1 MSWNEYVETL
11 QEVGDYQKK
20 IRRSRAQ
27 KIKTYY
33 KGVQDPGPPYTKK
46 PTRGRG
52 SAPPGFGA
60 MGEEVEKESF
70 EVRTEL
76 DPKIWRDNELLSQ
89 IHDRLMEIVEG
100 FIESL
105 SQDVKIS
112 DVRLTGSLA
121 NYTWSEYS
129 DLDLHIVVDYSTL
142 DENEALVKSFF
153 DAARMQWNN
162 EHDIKVGGYEVEIYV
177 ENTEEQHLSGGVYS
191 ILNNEWIVE
200 PLPYEGE
207 IDFATARK
215 KSDDITTQVNL
226 LGHIVRSGKFN
237 SALKS
242 IERLKSK
249 IRRMRRAGLQSQARE
264 FSPENIAFKI
274 LRREGILKKLNDL
287 KYNAYDKE
295 MSLAESGGCKKDE
308 SF

>member
-1 MSWNEYVETL
+1 MSWNEYVSSL
-11 QEVGDYQKK
+11 QELEAYQKK
-20 IRRSRAQ
+20 VRQGYVKDRE
-27 KIKTYY
+27 TYM
-33 KGVQDPGPPYTKK
+33 KGPQDPGVAYPNKPKK
-46 PTRGRG
+46 TRSK

-60 MGEEVEKESF
+60 IGEEVEEESF
-70 EVRTEL
+70 EVQTEL
-76 DPKIWRDNELLSQ
+76 DPRLWRDNELLPEVR
-89 IHDRLMEIVEG
+89 DRLMEIVQD
-100 FIESL
+100 FIDNL
-105 SQDVKIS
+105 SKDVQIS

-121 NYTWSEYS
+121 NYTWSTYS
-129 DLDLHIVVDYSTL
+129 DLDLHVVVDYAEV

-153 DAARMQWNN
+153 DAQRMLWND
-162 EHDIKVGGYEVEIYV
+162 EHDIEVEGYEVEIYV
-177 ENTEEQHLSGGVYS
+177 ENVEEKHLSGGVYS

-200 PLPYEGE
+200 PVPYEGE

-226 LGHIVRSGKFN
+226 IGHIVRAGKFN

-249 IRRMRRAGLQSQARE
+249 IRRMRRAGLESDARE

-287 KYNAYDKE
+287 KYNVDDKE
-295 MSLAESGGCKKDE
+295 MSIAERGGYKKR
-308 SF
+308 